1 MQEYVPWE
9 TYSAHTFTGRDYES
23 VNPIDTTIPDAEF
36 LTTRTGRH
44 PARYFKG
51 ASVSCDYKDSRL
63 QRLTIHPVDLGFDG
77 PLSDL
82 GTPRKAD
89 RKRSDEILQSIATHS
104 AKFGTTVKISDGL
117 GIIEVAS

>member
-1 MQEYVPWE
+1 MRTRSPR
-9 TYSAHTFTGRDYES
+9 HNYES
-23 VNPIDTTIPDAEF
+23 VNPIDTTIPDAAF

-44 PARYFKG
+44 PARYFRG

-63 QRLTIHPVDLGFDG
+63 QKLTIHPVDLGFDG

-89 RKRSDEILQSIATHS
+89 RKRADEILQSIAMHS
-104 AKFGTTVKISDGL
+104 KKFGTEVKVSGGL
-117 GIIEVAS
+117 GIIKVNS